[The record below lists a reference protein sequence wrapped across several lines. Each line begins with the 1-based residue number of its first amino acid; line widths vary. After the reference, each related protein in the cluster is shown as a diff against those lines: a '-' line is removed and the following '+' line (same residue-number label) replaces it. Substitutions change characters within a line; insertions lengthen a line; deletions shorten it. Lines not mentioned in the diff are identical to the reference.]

1 MLQHIRAN
9 LWLLVLTLLLCSVIY
24 PLILLGVGQA
34 VFPDKAQGSLVYEGD
49 KPVGSRLIAQPF
61 TDKDGNTVEEYFQPR
76 PSAVSYKADASGASN
91 LAASNYKLRE
101 RVARALGPIVKYGPN
116 HVRKGQLVGP
126 DIVAWFQKDRYQG
139 KPGIVAQWAKEH
151 PDSAKAWVQGDANK
165 LNAEYVTAWWTRNH
179 PNAQAPAVEEVAGDF
194 FAAFA
199 VEHPGTWPSAVDHQT
214 ADGKTE
220 KRIEPV
226 KEGSDIQ
233 SMFFDMW
240 RQDHPDEDL
249 EPVPA
254 DMVMT
259 SGSGL
264 DPHITRKNAEY
275 QLPGVAA
282 AWAKKS
288 GGDVGKIRSEI
299 EALMKEKT
307 TAPLGGLVGVDLVNV
322 LELNLALKSHAERH
336 WMKSG
341 TR

>member
-1 MLQHIRAN
+1 MWQHIRAN
-9 LWLLVLTLLLCSVIY
+9 LWLLVLTLLLCSVVY

-34 VFPDKAQGSLVYEGD
+34 VFPDKAQGSLVYEGG

-61 TDKDGNTVEEYFQPR
+61 TDKDGNALEEYFQPR

-91 LAASNYKLRE
+91 LAPSNYKLRE
-101 RVARALGPIVKYGPN
+101 RVARALGPIVRYGPG
-116 HVRKGQLVGP
+116 HPRKGQPVGP
-126 DIVAWFQKDRYQG
+126 DIEAWFQKDRYQG

-151 PDSAKAWVQGDANK
+151 PASAKAWVQGDANK
-165 LNAEYVTAWWTRNH
+165 MNAAYVTAWWTRTH
-179 PNAQAPAVEEVAGDF
+179 PNTPAPPAEEVVGEF
-194 FAAFA
+194 FATFA
-199 VEHPGTWPSAVDHQT
+199 LEHPGTWPAAVDHQT

-226 KEGSDIQ
+226 KEGADIQ
-233 SMFFDMW
+233 SMFFETW

-288 GGDVGKIRSEI
+288 GGDVATIRSEI
-299 EALMKEKT
+299 EALIREKT

-336 WMKSG
+336 WRKP
-341 TR
+341 TAE